1 MKTVAFVPLRLN
13 SQRVAGKNLR
23 LLGGEPLINNVA
35 FVELVWGIRAA
46 GTKFALS

>member
-23 LLGGEPLINNVA
+23 LLGGSGWSL
-35 FVELVWGIRAA
+35 
-46 GTKFALS
+46 